1 MMFSVAVANF
11 VLNVQP
17 KAVQIKSYPFSTIQL
32 LHLRINCHRVSL
44 TNSQSRNITQKNLK
58 NTPMIIQSSYVKVM
72 SSTHSYKKDI
82 VKTFGCKA
90 KSKNEKNYFGSNI
103 IEKTRSRFA
112 KKGAKKVEQ
121 RNDESN
127 EWRLKIIRG
136 QLWRPIS
143 QKRGLKERRIFG
155 LPIILKKNFEVQKKQ
170 LWDINE
176 RPWVPNPCFI
186 F

>member
-1 MMFSVAVANF
+1 
-11 VLNVQP
+11 
-17 KAVQIKSYPFSTIQL
+17 
-32 LHLRINCHRVSL
+32 
-44 TNSQSRNITQKNLK
+44 
-58 NTPMIIQSSYVKVM
+58 M
-72 SSTHSYKKDI
+72 SSSCTFTFSLVDDNSRWVIDIRLIAQGSLNQLTTRSNLQYRLCNFSWHRKPNPSLNEQAHASPENYKRSLSHQ
-82 VKTFGCKA
+82 A

-176 RPWVPNPCFI
+176 RPWVRTPPGAGLLFTI
-186 F
+186 L